1 MRSFPATKVI
11 VLSMLIGRTICAFS
25 YQQRAS
31 AAPTTSLSSASDPGC
46 KQAQAKARDLTETGN
61 TSGAA
66 ALLADVYARCPAYEN
81 GLDLADAEIA
91 AAQYASAQILLKTL
105 LEQQNRA
112 ALHSLLGKAEA
123 AEKNYKAAAEE
134 YQTAAQLEP
143 TEANI
148 FDFGMSLFH
157 LDHNSAI
164 TILRYGVDKY
174 PSSVKLHVGLGTVL
188 YADGKSLEGAQLL
201 CDAEELDPSDPHP
214 MEILADTQIVPRAL
228 EPKITMLFAALHR
241 KYPND
246 GLILFDYTMVQS
258 GRWSNDKGP
267 VPPHFDDSLKA
278 ALRLNPELPQA
289 YFQLSLI
296 SAQQGNNDE
305 AIRLLKRAIS
315 LDPNK
320 EEYHYRLAFAYRK
333 AGDEARF
340 RDELNE
346 FQRLHTATPND
357 Q

>member
-1 MRSFPATKVI
+1 
-11 VLSMLIGRTICAFS
+11 
-25 YQQRAS
+25 
-31 AAPTTSLSSASDPGC
+31 
-46 KQAQAKARDLTETGN
+46 
-61 TSGAA
+61 
-66 ALLADVYARCPAYEN
+66 
-81 GLDLADAEIA
+81 
-91 AAQYASAQILLKTL
+91 
-105 LEQQNRA
+105 
-112 ALHSLLGKAEA
+112 
-123 AEKNYKAAAEE
+123 
-134 YQTAAQLEP
+134 
-143 TEANI
+143 
-148 FDFGMSLFH
+148 
-157 LDHNSAI
+157 
-164 TILRYGVDKY
+164 
-174 PSSVKLHVGLGTVL
+174 
-188 YADGKSLEGAQLL
+188 
-201 CDAEELDPSDPHP
+201 
-214 MEILADTQIVPRAL
+214 MEILADTQIVPPAL
-228 EPKITMLFAALHR
+228 EPTITMLFAALHR

-258 GRWSNDKGP
+258 GRWSNDKDS
-267 VPPHFDDSLKA
+267 VPPHFNDSLRA
-278 ALRLNPELPQA
+278 ALRLNPQLPQA

>member
-1 MRSFPATKVI
+1 
-11 VLSMLIGRTICAFS
+11 MLIGRTICTFS
-25 YQQRAS
+25 YQQRVS
-31 AAPTTSLSSASDPGC
+31 SAPTTPLSSASDPGC
-46 KQAQAKARDLTETGN
+46 KQAHAKARELTEAGN

-66 ALLADVYARCPAYEN
+66 ALLADVYARCPTYEN
-81 GLDLADAEIA
+81 GLDLADAETA
-91 AAQYASAQILLKTL
+91 AAQYASAQILLRTL

-112 ALHSLLGKAEA
+112 ELHSLLGKIEA
-123 AEKNYKAAAEE
+123 AEKRYKAAAEE
-134 YQTAAQLEP
+134 YQAAAQLEP
-143 TEANI
+143 TEVNI

-164 TILRYGVDKY
+164 TILRYGIGKY
-174 PSSVKLHVGLGTVL
+174 PYSVKLHVGLGTVL

-214 MEILADTQIVPRAL
+214 MEILADTQIVPPAL
-228 EPKITMLFAALHR
+228 ESTITTMFAALHR

-246 GLILFDYTMVQS
+246 GLIFFDYIMVQS
-258 GRWSNDKGP
+258 GRWSNDKDA
-267 VPPHFDDSLKA
+267 VPPHFYDSLKA
-278 ALRLNPELPQA
+278 ALRLNPDLPQA
-289 YFQLSLI
+289 YFQLSLL
-296 SAQQGNNDE
+296 SAQKGKNEE
-305 AIRLLKRAIS
+305 AIRLLKKAIS
-315 LDPNK
+315 LDPGK

-333 AGDEARF
+333 AGDEAGF